1 MIGEFNGDP
10 SMIKDFTVIYQ
21 DGNGMRRELYLKATS
36 CAHATISAME
46 LLPSCVEIVRTYH
59 DPNW

>member
-1 MIGEFNGDP
+1 MGLDRGDE
-10 SMIKDFTVIYQ
+10 SMARDFTVVYQ
-21 DGNGMRRELYLKATS
+21 DGMGMRRELYLKAYS

-46 LLPSCVEIVRTYH
+46 LLPPCVDIVRTYH